1 MYLVG
6 IREIRWDFY
15 CSVFPFHLYVPLA
28 CISFWLNDNCITLS
42 LLISLTYWYN
52 QKPFISLIGEGQMN
66 DVGAVPPAAGETLEI
81 FWMGSHHHDVGSHV
95 KLPTGRPRNPLTHI
109 HVGNAKPID
118 VLRPSGKAIRHPLKE
133 NTIETSRIVMLG
145 AGLWTR

>member
-28 CISFWLNDNCITLS
+28 CISFWVNDNCITLS
-42 LLISLTYWYN
+42 LLISLTCWYN

-81 FWMGSHHHDVGSHV
+81 F
-95 KLPTGRPRNPLTHI
+95 
-109 HVGNAKPID
+109 
-118 VLRPSGKAIRHPLKE
+118 
-133 NTIETSRIVMLG
+133 
-145 AGLWTR
+145 